1 MKKPGVLIIRAAGT
15 NCDWETGYAFEKV
28 GAHVDRLHV
37 NRILEQKDILHRYHI
52 IAIPGGFSYGDD
64 IAGGKVLANQL
75 RFNLQEE
82 ITRFISDGKLILG
95 ICNGFQVLVKS
106 GLLPALNPPHPIPP
120 PSRGRGIPPIPPFI
134 KGGLGGITVQEAT
147 FAFNDSGK
155 FEDRWV
161 YLKLCSDKSVFVEEG
176 DVLYLPVANAEG
188 KFVVRDD
195 AVLQKLIA
203 SGQIIFKYVDNEGN
217 PAGYPFNPNGS
228 VENIAG
234 VCDST
239 GRILG
244 MMPHPERHIE
254 PTQHPRWTRE
264 GLKDEGDG
272 ITIFRRAVNFAKNNL
287 L

>member
-1 MKKPGVLIIRAAGT
+1 MKKPEVLIIRAAGT
-15 NCDWETGYAFEKV
+15 NCDWETEYAFEKS
-28 GAHVDRLHV
+28 GASVDRLHI
-37 NRILEQKDILHRYHI
+37 NRILDNKEIIHHYHI

-82 ITRFISDGKLILG
+82 IKRFISDGKLILG
-95 ICNGFQVLVKS
+95 VCNGFQVLVKS
-106 GLLPALNPPHPIPP
+106 GLLPALN
-120 PSRGRGIPPIPPFI
+120 RGDSSSAS
-134 KGGLGGITVQEAT
+134 GGLRMTENKKAQNGTEQEAT
-147 FAFNDSGK
+147 FTFNDSGK

-161 YLKLCSDKSVFVEEG
+161 YLKLCSNKSVFINEG
-176 DVLYLPVANAEG
+176 EILYLPVANAEG
-188 KFVVRDD
+188 KFVVKDD
-195 AVLQKLIA
+195 AMLKKLIA
-203 SGQIIFKYVDNEGN
+203 SEQIIFKYVDNEGN

-234 VCDST
+234 VCDPT

-244 MMPHPERHIE
+244 MMPHPERHAE

-272 ITIFRRAVNFAKNNL
+272 IIIFRNAISFVKNNL

>member
-15 NCDWETGYAFEKV
+15 NCDRETGYAFEKV
-28 GAHVDRLHV
+28 GALVDRLHI
-37 NRILEQKDILHRYHI
+37 NRILEQKDVIHRYHI

-75 RFNLQEE
+75 QYSLQEE
-82 ITRFISDGKLILG
+82 ITRFIGDGKLILG

-106 GLLPALNPPHPIPP
+106 GLLPGLN
-120 PSRGRGIPPIPPFI
+120 GME
-134 KGGLGGITVQEAT
+134 QEAS
-147 FAFNDSGK
+147 FSFNDSGK

-161 YLKLCSDKSVFVEEG
+161 HLEPCSNKSVFVEDG
-176 DVLYLPVANAEG
+176 DALYLPVANAEG

-195 AVLQKLIA
+195 AVLKKLNA
-203 SGQIIFKYVDNEGN
+203 SGQIILKYVDDEGN

-228 VENIAG
+228 VGNIAG
-234 VCDST
+234 VCDPT

-244 MMPHPERHIE
+244 MMPHPERHVE
-254 PTQHPRWTRE
+254 PTQHPHWTRE
-264 GLKDEGDG
+264 GLKGEGHG
-272 ITIFRRAVNFAKNNL
+272 VTIFRRAVNFAKNNL

>member
-1 MKKPGVLIIRAAGT
+1 MKKPEVLIIRAAGT
-15 NCDWETGYAFEKV
+15 NCDWETEYAFEKA
-28 GAHVDRLHV
+28 GALVDRLHI
-37 NRILEQKDILHRYHI
+37 NRILEKKDIIHRYHI

-82 ITRFISDGKLILG
+82 INKFIEDGKLMLG
-95 ICNGFQVLVKS
+95 ICNGFQALVKS
-106 GLLPALNPPHPIPP
+106 GLLPGLN
-120 PSRGRGIPPIPPFI
+120 RGDSSLTLRMTENKKAQNEIE
-134 KGGLGGITVQEAT
+134 QEAT
-147 FAFNDSGK
+147 FTFNDSGK

-161 YLKLCSDKSVFVEEG
+161 YLKLCSNKSVFVKEG
-176 DVLYLPVANAEG
+176 EVLYLPVANAEG
-188 KFVVRDD
+188 KFVVKDD

-203 SGQIIFKYVDNEGN
+203 SEQIVFKYVDNEGN
-217 PAGYPFNPNGS
+217 LAGYPFNPNGS

-234 VCDST
+234 LCDLT

-272 ITIFRRAVNFAKNNL
+272 IIIFRNAINFAKNNL

>member
-1 MKKPGVLIIRAAGT
+1 MKKPEVLIIRAAGT
-15 NCDWETGYAFEKV
+15 NCDWETEYAFEKA
-28 GAHVDRLHV
+28 GALVDRLHI
-37 NRILEQKDILHRYHI
+37 NRILEQKDIIHRYHI

-82 ITRFISDGKLILG
+82 IQRFISDGKLILG
-95 ICNGFQVLVKS
+95 VCNGFQVLVKS
-106 GLLPALNPPHPIPP
+106 GLLPGFNRGDSSLTLRMTEGGLRMTGNKKALN
-120 PSRGRGIPPIPPFI
+120 G
-134 KGGLGGITVQEAT
+134 VEQEAT
-147 FAFNDSGK
+147 FTFNDSSK

-161 YLKLCSDKSVFVEEG
+161 YLKLCSNKSVFIREG

-188 KFVVRDD
+188 KFVVKDD

-203 SGQIIFKYVDNEGN
+203 SEQIIFKYTDNEGN

-234 VCDST
+234 VCDPT

-244 MMPHPERHIE
+244 MMPHPERYAE
-254 PTQHPRWTRE
+254 PTQHPHWTRE
-264 GLKDEGDG
+264 GLKEEGDG
-272 ITIFRRAVNFAKNNL
+272 ITIFRNAINFAKNNL

>member
-1 MKKPGVLIIRAAGT
+1 MKKPEVLIIRAAGT
-15 NCDWETGYAFEKV
+15 NCDRETEYAFEKA
-28 GAHVDRLHV
+28 GALVDRLHI
-37 NRILEQKDILHRYHI
+37 NRVLENKDIIHRYHI

-82 ITRFISDGKLILG
+82 INKFIEDGKLIIG
-95 ICNGFQVLVKS
+95 ICNGFQALVK
-106 GLLPALNPPHPIPP
+106 GGFLPSLD
-120 PSRGRGIPPIPPFI
+120 G
-134 KGGLGGITVQEAT
+134 VEQEAT
-147 FAFNDSGK
+147 FTFNDSSK

-161 YLKLCSDKSVFVEEG
+161 YLKPCSNKSVFIREG

-195 AVLQKLIA
+195 SVLQKLIA
-203 SGQIIFKYVDNEGN
+203 SEQIIFKYVDNEGN

-228 VENIAG
+228 IENIAG
-234 VCDST
+234 VCDPT

-244 MMPHPERHIE
+244 LMPHPERHVE
-254 PTQHPRWTRE
+254 PTQHPRWTCE

-272 ITIFRRAVNFAKNNL
+272 ISIFRNAVNFVKNNL